1 VDAQLA
7 AQFRSSISDYVSRL
21 EAVQSE
27 LFALYRRKRT
37 ALATADVGVLQS
49 LLEPEADLAKR
60 LTTLR
65 NERQQSLAR
74 AGQFGAPHG
83 SLAELVTALGGDEE
97 LQSRI
102 ARCRSRSTEL
112 RREGWVH
119 WVVAQRSIAQ
129 TSSLLD
135 LIAHRGDRPPT
146 YDGATTTG
154 GTLLDTSA

>member
-1 VDAQLA
+1 MDAKLA
-7 AQFRSSISDYVSRL
+7 ADFRASLSDYVSRL

-27 LFALYRRKRT
+27 LFALSRRKRT
-37 ALATADVGVLQS
+37 ALATADVAVLQS
-49 LLEPEADLAKR
+49 LLAPETDLAKR

-65 NERQQSLAR
+65 NERSQLLVR
-74 AGQFGAPHG
+74 AGQYRAPNA
-83 SLAELVTALGGDEE
+83 SLAELGIACGSDQE
-97 LQSRI
+97 LQSRM
-102 ARCRSRSTEL
+102 ARCRSRAAEL

-129 TSSLLD
+129 TSSLLE

-146 YDGATTTG
+146 YDNATTNG